1 METIRKTDIETLAEL
16 YNRVVSLR
24 KDLSCFVNYAFE
36 VPEETLH
43 ALSDTE
49 AKLAKAILTAAKPE
63 EIQAFVDA
71 CANRKHQDSEKR
83 AQQWEMPA
91 PELLDIGNDKPSVKR
106 RSKAKAVAESVP
118 APAAAEEAPKKT
130 RKRAKK

>member
-1 METIRKTDIETLAEL
+1 MENIRKTDIETLAEL
-16 YNRVVSLR
+16 YNRVVTLR

-36 VPEETLH
+36 VPEETLR

-49 AKLAKAILTAAKPE
+49 AKLARAILTAAKPE

-71 CANRKHQDSEKR
+71 CASRKRQGFEKI
-83 AQQWEMPA
+83 AQQLEMPA
-91 PELLDIGNDKPSVKR
+91 PELLDIGNDKSSFKR
-106 RSKAKAVAESVP
+106 RSKAKAVGESFP

>member
-1 METIRKTDIETLAEL
+1 METTRKTDIETLAEL
-16 YNRVVSLR
+16 YNRVVTLR
-24 KDLSCFVNYAFE
+24 NDLSCFVHYAFK
-36 VPEETLH
+36 VPEETLR

-49 AKLAKAILTAAKPE
+49 AKLARAILTAAKPE
-63 EIQAFVDA
+63 EIRAFVDA

-91 PELLDIGNDKPSVKR
+91 PEFLDIGNDKPSVKR
-106 RSKAKAVAESVP
+106 RSKAKAVAESFP

-130 RKRAKK
+130 KKRAKK